1 MVNLGLKLLQLLC
14 KLGAL
19 HQLGAFGWIREMCKC
34 NIFQDVLAVDRILL
48 DGLLQ
53 GSEVVLQLL
62 SGVRGQSEPAQNL
75 FQIFN
80 VLNRE
85 QCFGV

>member
-1 MVNLGLKLLQLLC
+1 MQ
-14 KLGAL
+14 
-19 HQLGAFGWIREMCKC
+19 HF
-34 NIFQDVLAVDRILL
+34 
-48 DGLLQ
+48 LQ